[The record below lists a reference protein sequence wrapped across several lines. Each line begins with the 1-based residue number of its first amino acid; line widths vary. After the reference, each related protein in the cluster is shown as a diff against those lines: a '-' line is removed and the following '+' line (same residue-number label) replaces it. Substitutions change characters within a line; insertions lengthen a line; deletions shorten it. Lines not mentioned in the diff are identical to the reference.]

1 MAKGR
6 AIDSCLQL
14 GPEEQELW
22 VSWIFFIQVCR
33 LASFKTTRSRM
44 AMQLLFLVKHLPVC
58 HLADCKFY
66 QVLHRFLVNLTLVYL
81 VRAGFGVISASHH
94 LLCFESTFLPCSA
107 FLITSFSGL
116 MGKSSWKAKS
126 TLDGP
131 WSSLLPYSTYLCIAC
146 FSVVVMALVWFKKTI
161 WWNGET

>member
-1 MAKGR
+1 
-6 AIDSCLQL
+6 
-14 GPEEQELW
+14 
-22 VSWIFFIQVCR
+22 
-33 LASFKTTRSRM
+33 
-44 AMQLLFLVKHLPVC
+44 MQLLFLVKHLPVC
-58 HLADCKFY
+58 HLTDCKFY

-116 MGKSSWKAKS
+116 MGKSSWKAKP

-146 FSVVVMALVWFKKTI
+146 FSVVIMALVWFKKKHLMR
-161 WWNGET
+161 WWDLIELVLLGAVPRDCRYCGCEVGVEWRSRQTRVFCLFSKRE